1 MNTRRASIALAL
13 LGGALLTAAP
23 AALAQER
30 DQETDEE
37 KEAKAEQEAGEDQE
51 APERPR
57 RPRFGGPDQVENQLE
72 EDAAPKEPLIQLD
85 FLQPYLDFKAHLKE
99 SSGFSFGVDYSV
111 VYLKATESVGED
123 EAASGMVRLFGA
135 WEFVGRGSPN
145 TGALVYKVEHRHKY
159 MSIAPGSLGFELGYV
174 GLIEPPFSDAGF
186 VLGNFYWRQ
195 KLAGG
200 KVGFYAGWV
209 DVTDYVDVYAL
220 ASPWLH
226 FMNFVFSTG
235 SAAIPAPNQGLG
247 VVAGVLI
254 TDQIYATA
262 GLGDSNSDP
271 TRPWEGFDSFFSQ
284 AEYFKHVEVGW
295 TTAQDRIYLDNV
307 HVTFWHAD
315 ERLEAL
321 VPNGWGLNFSATH
334 YIDDKWLPFLR
345 AGYAKD
351 GGSLLQRSVSVGFG
365 YQWVP
370 FQDLVGFGFNWG
382 QPNETTFEP
391 GLDDQYSLE
400 AFYRLQ
406 LARQLALTPDVQ
418 LLFNPALNPDANST
432 WVFGIRAR
440 LNL

>member
-1 MNTRRASIALAL
+1 LNRVRGRFALSL
-13 LGGALLTAAP
+13 LGAVLLLVVASP
-23 AALAQER
+23 AWTQER
-30 DQETDEE
+30 GPEREGEE
-37 KEAKAEQEAGEDQE
+37 EQEAVADQE
-51 APERPR
+51 VPERER

-72 EDAAPKEPLIQLD
+72 EDAAPKEPLVQFD
-85 FLQPYLDFKAHLKE
+85 FLKPYLDFKARLKE
-99 SSGFSFGVDYSV
+99 SSGFSFGVDYTA
-111 VYLKATESVGED
+111 VYLGATESVGED

-135 WEFVGRGSPN
+135 WEFVGRGSSN
-145 TGALVYKVEHRHKY
+145 AGALVYKVEHRHKY
-159 MSIAPGSLGFELGYV
+159 TSIAPGSLGFDLGYV
-174 GLIEPPFSDAGF
+174 GLIEPPFSDADF

-200 KVGFYAGWV
+200 RIGFFAGWV
-209 DVTDYVDVYAL
+209 DATDYVDVYAL

-235 SAAIPAPNQGLG
+235 SASIPVPNQGLG
-247 VVAGVLI
+247 VAAGVFI
-254 TDQIYATA
+254 SNQVYAIA
-262 GLGDSNSDP
+262 GLADSNSDP
-271 TRPWEGFDSFFSQ
+271 TRPWDGFDSFFSQ

-295 TTAQDRIYLDNV
+295 TTSQDRVYLDNI

-315 ERLEAL
+315 EREEAN
-321 VPNGWGLNFSATH
+321 VPDGWGLNFSATR

-370 FQDLVGFGFNWG
+370 YQDLAGFGFNWG

-400 AFYRLQ
+400 GFYRFQ
-406 LARQLALTPDVQ
+406 LAGQLALTPDVQ
-418 LLFNPALNPDANST
+418 LLFNPVLNPDASST

-440 LNL
+440 LAL

>member
-1 MNTRRASIALAL
+1 MS
-13 LGGALLTAAP
+13 LLTAAP
-23 AALAQER
+23 AAWAQER
-30 DQETDEE
+30 DQEADEE
-37 KEAKAEQEAGEDQE
+37 RKAEAEKKAVESQEAQ
-51 APERPR
+51 ERPR
-57 RPRFGGPDQVENQLE
+57 RPRFWGPDQVENQLD
-72 EDAAPKEPLIQLD
+72 EDAAPKEPLVQFD
-85 FLQPYLDFKAHLKE
+85 FLQPYLDFKERLKE
-99 SSGFSFGVDYSV
+99 SSGFSFGVDYTA

-145 TGALVYKVEHRHKY
+145 TGALVYKLEHRHSY
-159 MSIAPGSLGFELGYV
+159 TSIAPGSLGFELGYV

-200 KVGFYAGWV
+200 KIGFYAGWV

-235 SAAIPAPNQGLG
+235 SAAIPTPNQGLG

-254 TDQIYATA
+254 TDQIYATV
-262 GLGDSNSDP
+262 GLADSNSDP
-271 TRPWEGFDSFFSQ
+271 TRPWDGFDSFFSQ

-315 ERLEAL
+315 ERVQAA
-321 VPNGWGLNFSATH
+321 VPNGWGLNLSATH
-334 YIDDKWLPFLR
+334 YIDDRWLPFLR

-370 FQDLVGFGFNWG
+370 YQDLVGFGFNWG

-406 LARQLALTPDVQ
+406 LAGQLALTPDVQ
-418 LLFNPALNPDANST
+418 LLFNPALNPDASST

-440 LNL
+440 LAL

>member
-1 MNTRRASIALAL
+1 MRLRLASTAFVF
-13 LGGALLTAAP
+13 LTAALSAGAP
-23 AALAQER
+23 TALAQE
-30 DQETDEE
+30 TEE
-37 KEAKAEQEAGEDQE
+37 EPEPRQVDDDQE
-51 APERPR
+51 AQEPPG

-72 EDAAPKEPLIQLD
+72 EDAAPKEPLIRLD
-85 FLQPYLDFKAHLKE
+85 FLQPYLDFKQRLKE
-99 SSGFSFGVDYSV
+99 SSGFSFGVDYSA
-111 VYLKATESVGED
+111 VYLGGTKSAGED

-145 TGALVYKVEHRHKY
+145 TGALVYKVEHRHAY
-159 MSIAPGSLGFELGYV
+159 ASVAPGSLGFELGYV

-200 KVGFYAGWV
+200 RVAFLAGWV
-209 DVTDYVDVYAL
+209 DATDYVDVYAL

-235 SAAIPAPNQGLG
+235 SASIAVPNQGLG
-247 VVAGVLI
+247 AVAGVMI
-254 TDQIYATA
+254 TDRIYATA
-262 GLGDSNSDP
+262 GLADSNSDP
-271 TRPWEGFDSFFSQ
+271 TKPWEGFESFFSQ
-284 AEYFKHVEVGW
+284 AEYFKHFEIGW
-295 TTAQDRIYLDNV
+295 TTAQDRIYLDNI

-315 ERLEAL
+315 ERTEAA
-321 VPNGWGLNFSATH
+321 VPNGWGLNFSATQ
-334 YIDDKWLPFLR
+334 YIEDKWLPFVR

-370 FQDLVGFGFNWG
+370 YQDLVGFGFNWG

-391 GLDDQYSLE
+391 GLRDQYSLE

-418 LLFNPALNPDANST
+418 LLFNPALNPDAKSS

-440 LNL
+440 LAL

>member
-1 MNTRRASIALAL
+1 M
-13 LGGALLTAAP
+13 ALLTAAP
-23 AALAQER
+23 AAWAQER
-30 DQETDEE
+30 DRETDEE
-37 KEAKAEQEAGEDQE
+37 KEAEAEQEVGEDQ
-51 APERPR
+51 AAQERPR

-72 EDAAPKEPLIQLD
+72 EDAASKEPLVQFD
-85 FLQPYLDFKAHLKE
+85 FLKPYLDFKERLKE
-99 SSGFSFGVDYSV
+99 SLGFSFGVDYTA
-111 VYLKATESVGED
+111 VYLKATESIGQD

-135 WEFVGRGSPN
+135 WEFVGRGSAN
-145 TGALVYKVEHRHKY
+145 AGALVYKLEHRHKY
-159 MSIAPGSLGFELGYV
+159 TSTAPGSLGFELGYV

-195 KLAGG
+195 RLARG
-200 KVGFYAGWV
+200 KVSFVAGWV
-209 DVTDYVDVYAL
+209 DATDYLDVYAL

-235 SAAIPAPNQGLG
+235 SASIPVPNQGLG
-247 VVAGVLI
+247 VAAGVFI
-254 TDQIYATA
+254 TNQVYATA
-262 GLGDSNSDP
+262 GLADSNSDP
-271 TRPWEGFDSFFSQ
+271 TRPWDGFDSFFSQ

-295 TTAQDRIYLDNV
+295 TTSQDRVYLDNV

-315 ERLEAL
+315 EREEAA
-321 VPNGWGLNFSATH
+321 VPNGWGLNLSATR
-334 YIDDKWLPFLR
+334 YISDKWLPFLR

-351 GGSLLQRSVSVGFG
+351 GGSLLERSVSVGFG

-370 FQDLVGFGFNWG
+370 YQDLVGFGFNWG

-406 LARQLALTPDVQ
+406 LAGQLALTPDVQ
-418 LLFNPALNPDANST
+418 LLFNPALNPDASST

-440 LNL
+440 LAL